1 MYICSF
7 PTTVIFVDDNE
18 NYLKLLSETL
28 SDIKIIR
35 KNVKNIEVVKYIDKY
50 IPPMDVANFAFTKK
64 VENFGELSITNR
76 IENLHKIIYKKDRF
90 SMISV
95 LVTDNVMPNIT
106 GEEILYKI
114 RLSKIKKI
122 LLTGEVGVEKAI
134 ELLNNRIIN
143 KFITKQDKSF
153 YEKIH
158 NEINVLIQS
167 FFYDKFAEYRNKI
180 PFLKNTFLCNVI
192 NNLIETEKPTEYY
205 VLDNNGSYLMLDS
218 DANISRFLVQNK
230 KQINYFINLFSKNG
244 VSEDRYRPILNG
256 TGIVNCM
263 YNYHQNIEYCLNN
276 IVEAKFITGA
286 SGEDLYYAFIRNDKS
301 FDIDT
306 NKIESF
312 NKYISLNN

>member
-35 KNVKNIEVVKYIDKY
+35 KNVKNIEVVKYIEKY
-50 IPPMDVANFAFTKK
+50 IPPMDVASFAFTKK

-90 SMISV
+90 SMIS
-95 LVTDNVMPNIT
+95 LLITDNVMPGIT
-106 GEEILYKI
+106 GEEILYNI
-114 RLSKIKKI
+114 RLSRIKKI

-143 KFITKQDKSF
+143 KFITKQDKF
-153 YEKIH
+153 FCEKIH
-158 NEINVLIQS
+158 NEINLLIKS
-167 FFYDKFAEYRNKI
+167 FFYDKFSEYRSNI
-180 PFLKNTFLCNVI
+180 PFLKNTFLCNLI
-192 NNLIETEKPTEYY
+192 KNLIDTEKPTEYY
-205 VLDNNGSYLMLDS
+205 VLDNNGSYIMLDS
-218 DANISRFLVQNK
+218 DANISKFLVQNK
-230 KQINYFINLFSKNG
+230 KQVNYFINLFKRNG
-244 VSEDRYRPILNG
+244 VSEDRYKPLLDG
-256 TGIVNCM
+256 TGIVNCI
-263 YNYHQNIEYCLNN
+263 YNNHNNIDYCLNN
-276 IVEAKFITGA
+276 MVEAKFITGA
-286 SGEDLYYAFIRNDKS
+286 SGENLYYAFIKDDKS
-301 FDIDT
+301 LNVNH